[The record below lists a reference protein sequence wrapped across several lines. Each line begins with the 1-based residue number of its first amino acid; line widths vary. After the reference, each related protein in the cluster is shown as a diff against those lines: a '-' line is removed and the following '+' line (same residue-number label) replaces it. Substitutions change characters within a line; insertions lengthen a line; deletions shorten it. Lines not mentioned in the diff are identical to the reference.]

1 MLEIIDEIRPRK
13 EERATLRQ
21 RALIWFGI
29 VCALALLLLAL
40 PGCASSERF
49 MTKEQ
54 DDEMRANCA
63 EHGCTVIPNPVWEQ
77 IEQVLKRL
85 GMSGA

>member
-1 MLEIIDEIRPRK
+1 MFDIIDEIRPRK

-21 RALIWFGI
+21 RALVGFGI
-29 VCALALLLLAL
+29 VCAVALLLLSL
-40 PGCASSERF
+40 PGCASERF

-63 EHGCTVIPNPVWEQ
+63 EHGCTVIPNPVWQQ
-77 IEQVLKRL
+77 IEQVLRRF
-85 GMSGA
+85 GMPGA